1 MGPDWQVHQNEI
13 PKLCCLV
20 EMVSS
25 TSYKKVKTGGTD
37 GEECPTGTMYDG
49 G

>member
-1 MGPDWQVHQNEI
+1 MKFLNFVVW
-13 PKLCCLV
+13 V